1 MPLSQLVAALHLVD
15 VGERNRRHPRT
26 FEVPTAEELDAVG
39 VGDLVKLIW
48 EVGATGL
55 SERMWVRVTVTV
67 GSRFTGVLD
76 NDPVALEGLLHA
88 DQVVKFTRNN
98 ICQIWV
104 D

>member
-1 MPLSQLVAALHLVD
+1 MSLSQLGAALHLVN
-15 VGERNRRHPRT
+15 VGERNRRYPRT
-26 FEVPTAEELDAVG
+26 FEIPTAEELDAVG

-55 SERMWVRVTVTV
+55 SERLWVEVTATD
-67 GSRFTGVLD
+67 GSHFTGVLD

-88 DQVVKFTRNN
+88 DQVVTFDRYN
-98 ICQIWV
+98 ICQIWT